1 MNNNA
6 ADNKHQAHNKPKAQL
21 MRFAD
26 ALEIAMGDAT
36 AAHTART
43 TGQPRGPVS
52 NFPKLD
58 INLGGAFAPGL
69 HGLNGDPGAGKTALA
84 LQIASSC
91 RFPALFVTAEIAPA
105 ELLRRQAARTTKTFL
120 GKFKSGEMAPDEAR
134 RLLTAGLEAA
144 PQLALL
150 DATHA
155 PATPAHI
162 EECARITQGDADGLL
177 IVVDS
182 LHSWA
187 EGVHVGPEYDVLN
200 MALASLRVMARRLD
214 CPVLYIAERNRLSMN
229 SGGLSSGAGT
239 RKIEY
244 GAETIIS
251 LNRDK
256 TALPNG
262 AGEVPVGLQLSKNRH
277 GSVGDVIPM
286 LFNGALQRFSEA

>member
-6 ADNKHQAHNKPKAQL
+6 PDNKPQAQL
-21 MRFAD
+21 IRFSD
-26 ALEIAMGDAT
+26 AMQTAIEDAT
-36 AAHTART
+36 AAHIART

-52 NFPKLD
+52 SFHKLD

-91 RFPALFVTAEIAPA
+91 RFPALFVTAEMAPA
-105 ELLRRQAARTTKTFL
+105 ELLRRQAARVTKTFL
-120 GKFKSGEMAPDEAR
+120 GKFKSGEIAPDEAR
-134 RLLTAGLEAA
+134 RLLLAGVEAA

-150 DATHA
+150 DATSA
-155 PATPAHI
+155 PARPHHI
-162 EECARITQGDADGLL
+162 EDCAKIVKGDANNLL
-177 IVVDS
+177 IVIDS

-187 EGVHVGPEYDVLN
+187 EGVSEGNEYEVLN
-200 MALASLRVMARRLD
+200 VALASLRIMARRLD
-214 CPVLYIAERNRLSMN
+214 CPIIYIAERNRLSMN

-256 TALPNG
+256 DAKPNG
-262 AGEVPVGLQLSKNRH
+262 AGELTVGLQLSKNRH

-286 LFNGALQRFSEA
+286 SFNGALQRFSEA